1 MVLKFQR
8 HSPLPHPLAAGEK
21 WAYFSLTCSSLLAA
35 AQTFSPNES
44 FPFYSMDIHEWV
56 HVHYRSANLRRL
68 WQTARWLKNRK
79 VRVTQKHTHSL
90 ETSVPVFQLELIV
103 HLAN

>member
-1 MVLKFQR
+1 MNGHMYITGQLICEDRGKQPGGKKKKKKER
-8 HSPLPHPLAAGEK
+8 
-21 WAYFSLTCSSLLAA
+21 
-35 AQTFSPNES
+35 N
-44 FPFYSMDIHEWV
+44 
-56 HVHYRSANLRRL
+56 
-68 WQTARWLKNRK
+68 